1 MSKLPRLA
9 TLLATLLLGFALAF
23 GMQLVVPVHVVLS
36 QNVVDGEPQILH
48 DVYQRVNPS
57 VPSITVRIPSQNL
70 PQGQSQLGPDT
81 GQPYA
86 FAAGSGFVYDN
97 AGHVVTN
104 AHVVQGADQVELT
117 FSDGNILR
125 AKVVGIDLDSDL
137 AVLQAQGDLSK
148 YQPVAIAD
156 SNAVQVGD
164 RAIAIGNP
172 FQKAGTMTQGI
183 VSGLHRSVTGL
194 TPATNAGT
202 YTIPDAIQTDAAL
215 NPGNSGGPLLNGSG
229 QVIGVN
235 EQIESQVQQSSGVS
249 FAIPSNL
256 IKLVIPDLIQNGKV
270 QHSYLGISS
279 ISLDLDADQQLNLP
293 ETTRGAYVTSV
304 QPGSPAAQAGLKG
317 ANQNGTGGDVIIAVD
332 KHPTR
337 AFDDLTSYLFFNT
350 KPGQTITLTILRN
363 GKQMDVQVKLAA
375 RPTSGQ

>member
-1 MSKLPRLA
+1 MGLPL
-9 TLLATLLLGFALAF
+9 
-23 GMQLVVPVHVVLS
+23 
-36 QNVVDGEPQILH
+36 VDGEPQILH

-375 RPTSGQ
+375 RPISGQ